1 MRSSLCNRRKSHNI
15 WLQIKTFDWNVKL
28 YKLHCL
34 RWICPCLSCLFP
46 CQYLDLSMFIMFIP
60 PVNTWICP
68 CLSWLFPCQY
78 PGFSMF
84 IMFIP
89 LSILIFGSCNFS
101 DIYKGF
107 HFEQTNSLNLKINFY
122 LFLCSNC
129 LDVIFFMN

>member
-60 PVNTWICP
+60 PVNTWIFS
-68 CLSWLFPCQY
+68 CLSCLFPCQY
-78 PGFSMF
+78 LDLSMY

-89 LSILIFGSCNFS
+89 LSIPGFVHVYHVYSPVNTYFWKLQFFWHLQRFS
-101 DIYKGF
+101 LWTDK
-107 HFEQTNSLNLKINFY
+107 QLK
-122 LFLCSNC
+122 S
-129 LDVIFFMN
+129 

>member
-34 RWICPCLSCLFP
+34 RWICPCLLCLFPLSIPGFFHIYHVYSPVNTWIFPCLPCLFP
-46 CQYLDLSMFIMFIP
+46 CQYLGL
-60 PVNTWICP
+60 
-68 CLSWLFPCQY
+68 
-78 PGFSMF
+78 SMF

-89 LSILIFGSCNFS
+89 LSIPIFGSCNFS

-122 LFLCSNC
+122 LFLY
-129 LDVIFFMN
+129 IFHELKFS